1 MRDENMTDVSGTW
14 DAVVNSP
21 MGEQRSTMTLAQS
34 GDEVTGT
41 NAGAMGSAE
50 IQQGKVDGSVFTWK
64 MDITIPMP
72 LTLEGE
78 VTVTGDSMEGGI
90 KAGAFGISP
99 MTATRT
105 G

>member
-1 MRDENMTDVSGTW
+1 MTDVSGSW

-21 MGEQRSTMTLAQS
+21 MGEQRSTMTLEQS
-34 GDEVTGT
+34 DDIVTGT

-50 IQQGKVDGSVFTWK
+50 IQDGKIEGDVFTWK

-72 LTLEGE
+72 LTLEGK
-78 VTVTGDSMEGGI
+78 VTVSGDTMEGGVN
-90 KAGAFGISP
+90 AGAFGVSP
-99 MTATRT
+99 MTATRA